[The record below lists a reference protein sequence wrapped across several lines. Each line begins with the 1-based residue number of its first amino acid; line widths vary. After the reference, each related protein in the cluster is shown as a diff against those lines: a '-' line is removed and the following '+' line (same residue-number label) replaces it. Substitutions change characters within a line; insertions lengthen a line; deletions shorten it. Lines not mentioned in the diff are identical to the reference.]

1 VSIDSELAD
10 ITGQIQGLVNERFA
24 LLKSYQSGQISKERY
39 AGQVERIER
48 QADAL
53 DDHRKSIVAT
63 KKAVAKYGGSA
74 DMPAA
79 GVGFG
84 APIAERKSDSG
95 KHWAELV
102 NNAPYFAS
110 PTMADAG
117 QRQQLEMAIA
127 SKMPCRIEVKA
138 AERSRPGGFHYGV
151 QTKAAIEEGSFSP
164 ALPGLEMPNKY
175 LSFPYE
181 PTRLSSY
188 VPGAAMDRFSAFWIS
203 ETAHANE
210 ASTPGEGGTKPDLG
224 PTLVNNE
231 VVSTKIAGLFSYTYE
246 VELDVPGGVS
256 GWILYSLQRSIINQ
270 ENNLLLNAAS
280 GTDNATFN
288 GWLNTSGTLTQN
300 GSGLNGLDAIIQA
313 AAAMR
318 SSTSSFASPDL
329 LITSPNTVA
338 AILQEKDNQ
347 GRYLNDVIYSAGPGG
362 FTWNGG
368 PNESISPEM
377 QKFGATPQGAEG
389 GNLHLAGIPVV
400 QTTQIDDYT
409 AVMLSLRN
417 GGGVFWVR
425 QNMFVLYDPYTLAST
440 NEYRYV
446 AEERVA
452 LSVPR
457 PAAVNLISDLAGT
470 S

>member
-1 VSIDSELAD
+1 MNINNELAD

-24 LLKSYQSGQISKERY
+24 LLKSYQSGQISKDRY

-63 KKAVAKYGGSA
+63 KKAVARYSGSA
-74 DMPAA
+74 DMSAA
-79 GVGFG
+79 GGFG

-95 KHWAELV
+95 KHWSELV
-102 NNAPYFAS
+102 GNAPYGAS
-110 PTMADAG
+110 PTMADAA

-127 SKMPCRIEVKA
+127 SKMPTRIEIKA
-138 AERSRPGGFHYGV
+138 AQRARYGFHEGV
-151 QTKAAIEEGSFSP
+151 QTKAAIAESGFSP
-164 ALPGLEMPNKY
+164 ALPGIEIPNRY
-175 LSFPYE
+175 MSFPYE

-188 VPGAAMDRFSAFWIS
+188 LPGAAMDLYAANWIS

-210 ASTPGEGGTKPDLG
+210 ASEPGEGGSKPDLG
-224 PTLVNNE
+224 PTLVNNT
-231 VVSTKIAGLFSYTYE
+231 VTATKIAGFFSYTYE

-256 GWILYSLQRSIINQ
+256 GFILNSLQRSIINQ
-270 ENNLLLNAAS
+270 ENALLLSATS

-288 GWLNTSGTLTQN
+288 GWLNTSSTLTQS
-300 GSGLNGLDAIIQA
+300 GSGLNGLDTIITA

-318 SSTSSFASPDL
+318 SSSSSFASPDL

-338 AILQEKDNQ
+338 AILMEKSNQ
-347 GRYLNDVIYSAGPGG
+347 GQYLNNVIYGAGPGG

-377 QKFGATPQGAEG
+377 QKFGVTPQGEEG

-400 QTTQIDDYT
+400 QTTQIDDFT
-409 AVMLSLRN
+409 AVMLSTRN
-417 GGGVFWVR
+417 GGGVYWVR
-425 QNMFVLYDPYTLAST
+425 QNMFVLYDPYTLATS

-446 AEERVA
+446 AEERIA

-457 PAAVNLISDLAGT
+457 PAAVSLVSNLAGT

>member
-1 VSIDSELAD
+1 MNINGELAD

-24 LLKSYQSGQISKERY
+24 LLKSYQTGQISKDRY

-48 QADAL
+48 QADVL
-53 DDHRKSIVAT
+53 NDHKQSIQAT
-63 KKAVAKYGGSA
+63 KKALAKYGGGA

-79 GVGFG
+79 GAGYG

-102 NNAPYFAS
+102 NNAPYMAS

-127 SKMPCRIEVKA
+127 SKMPARIEIKA
-138 AERSRPGGFHYGV
+138 AERARAGFHAGT
-151 QTKAAIEEGSFSP
+151 QTKAAIAEGSFSP
-164 ALPGLEMPNKY
+164 ALPGLEIPNKY
-175 LSFPYE
+175 MSFPYE

-188 VPGAAMDRFSAFWIS
+188 LPGAAMDRVSAFWIS

-224 PTLVNNE
+224 PTLTNNE
-231 VVSTKIAGLFSYTYE
+231 VTATKIAGLFSYTYE

-270 ENNLLLNAAS
+270 ENNLLLNAVS
-280 GTDNATFN
+280 GTNNATFN
-288 GWLNTSGTLTQN
+288 GWLNTSGTLTKD
-300 GSGLNGLDAIIQA
+300 GAGLNGLDAIIQA

-318 SSTSSFASPDL
+318 SSSSSFASPDL

-347 GRYLNDVIYSAGPGG
+347 GRYLNDIIYGAGPGG
-362 FTWNGG
+362 LTWNGG
-368 PNESISPEM
+368 PNDSISPEM
-377 QKFGATPQGAEG
+377 QKFGTTPQGMEG

-400 QTTQIDDYT
+400 QSTQIADYT
-409 AVMLSLRN
+409 AVMLSTRN
-417 GGGVFWVR
+417 GGGVYWVR

-446 AEERVA
+446 AEQRCA

-457 PAAVNLISDLAGT
+457 PAAVSLISDLAGT